1 MVIANVRAIPNF
13 KILGINTR
21 NVWQVLKLDNFIYLE
36 KLAGNIKDLLE
47 NATVTVSL
55 ANSRKSLEL
64 LKNALKSLK

>member
-55 ANSRKSLEL
+55 ANSRNMFGTFKKRLKKS
-64 LKNALKSLK
+64 

>member
-13 KILGINTR
+13 KIIGINTR

-55 ANSRKSLEL
+55 ANSRNMFGTFKKCLKKS
-64 LKNALKSLK
+64 

>member
-1 MVIANVRAIPNF
+1 VVIANVRAIPNF

-36 KLAGNIKDLLE
+36 KLAGNINWQIPE
-47 NATVTVSL
+47 IC
-55 ANSRKSLEL
+55 LEL

>member
-55 ANSRKSLEL
+55 ANSRNMFGIFKKRLKKS
-64 LKNALKSLK
+64 